1 MKAVHTSGNRKRA
14 VARAT
19 LTAGKGIIKINNLLL
34 ECYEPKLPRM
44 KIMEPLILA
53 SKFAG
58 KVNISVK
65 VNGGGQMSQAEAV
78 RLAISK
84 ALVEFSKSD
93 SLKEEFLK
101 YDRHLLIADTRRKEP
116 CKPGDSKARSRR
128 QKSYR

>member
-1 MKAVHTSGNRKRA
+1 MKTVHASGKRKRA

-19 LTAGKGIIKINNLLL
+19 LTAGKGIVKINNLLL
-34 ECYEPKLPRM
+34 SCYEPKLPRL
-44 KIMEPLILA
+44 KIMEPLVIA
-53 SKFAG
+53 DKFAR

-65 VNGGGQMSQAEAV
+65 VNGGGQMSQAEAA

-93 SLKEEFLK
+93 SLKEEFLQ
-101 YDRHLLIADTRRKEP
+101 YDRHLLIADTRRKET